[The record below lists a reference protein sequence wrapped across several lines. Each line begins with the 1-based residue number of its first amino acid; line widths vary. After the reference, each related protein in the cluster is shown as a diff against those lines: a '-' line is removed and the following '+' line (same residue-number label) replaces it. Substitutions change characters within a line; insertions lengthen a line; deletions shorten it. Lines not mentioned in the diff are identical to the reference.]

1 MTDENMVAEP
11 ELVFCSSGKNYY
23 LAGEYEGESSI
34 QMGLKILS
42 AATRMEYG
50 LESFNGALKRIIDCS
65 EGSVLSL
72 NEMLSVVSVTLDD
85 AFSESNPVMSLL
97 DGKVFR
103 GNVYSTDVVC
113 DVSDNSVVEE
123 FLNNLIALVKSQI
136 VAKLKRLADNHP
148 IDEELKSQ
156 IDEMPVQTNEIIN
169 DPVVDRFTSLAL
181 IAVRLNRNSFRV
193 YGLIL
198 DEVVPFT
205 DEEIAL
211 VESGE
216 KLPVKEKHP
225 SIALTDMVCQ
235 EIFDMFG
242 KVALKNA

>member
-1 MTDENMVAEP
+1 MTDEIKMAEP
-11 ELVFCSSGKNYY
+11 ELVFCSSSRNYF
-23 LAGEYEGESSI
+23 LAGEYPGEASI
-34 QMGLKILS
+34 QMGLRILS
-42 AATRMEYG
+42 AATRMEHG
-50 LESFNGALKRIIDCS
+50 LESFNGALKHVIDCS
-65 EGSVLSL
+65 EGNVLAL
-72 NEMLSVVSVTLDD
+72 NEMLSKLSITLDD
-85 AFSESNPVMSLL
+85 AFSETNPVLSLL
-97 DGKVFR
+97 DGKVFC

-113 DVSDNSVVEE
+113 DVNDNNVVEE

-156 IDEMPVQTNEIIN
+156 IDEMPVQTNEIFN

-235 EIFDMFG
+235 EIFDMIG
-242 KVALKNA
+242 KAVLKND